1 MPPKQTSHNDL
12 LDMSNTLRK
21 PLRVLIS
28 GAGIGGPVLAYW
40 LGKAGVSVT
49 LLERADRLR
58 KEGQTVDI
66 DDEARTIVKWMGVED
81 AIRKVTTKEAG
92 LKFVDSRNKI
102 RASFPQSNEGTS
114 PTSEFEIVRG
124 ELANVFYEATRDD
137 TNYIFGDSIASI
149 QDTEKGAQVAFAS
162 DTRSTREYDLV
173 VVAEGLASRT
183 RALAFDEDMRAPIH
197 ALHMWVA
204 SFSFA
209 QGKTDDQ
216 WARMYNATNRRG
228 LLIRPDGFGRV
239 RANVMFID
247 KSDTMQAIAGSRD
260 QTKIKEH
267 FVNLFNGVGWET
279 ERILH
284 ALRDSDDFYLQEMAQ
299 AKCKTWSKG
308 RVVLVGDTAYGP
320 SPISGNGT
328 TAAIIG
334 SYVLAAEIIKHQDD
348 HRAAFTAYEATL
360 RPWIEDIQ
368 KIFPGAPDIGLP
380 ETQGGIGVLHTFLS
394 VLAFAVRT
402 GAFDLLSNLGAFG
415 KRLSGSVQQK
425 LKLPDPSVFERSS

>member
-1 MPPKQTSHNDL
+1 
-12 LDMSNTLRK
+12 MSNPYLRK

-66 DDEARTIVKWMGVED
+66 DDEARTIVKWMGVEE

-92 LKFVDSRNKI
+92 LRFVDSRNKAW
-102 RASFPQSNEGTS
+102 ASFPQNNEGTS
-114 PTSEFEIVRG
+114 PTNEFEIVRG
-124 ELANVFYEATRDD
+124 ELANVFYEASKDYAE
-137 TNYIFGDSIASI
+137 YIFGDSIASI
-149 QDTEKGAQVAFAS
+149 QETEKGAKVAFAS
-162 DTRSTREYDLV
+162 NTRPTEKYDMI

-183 RALAFDEDMRAPIH
+183 RALAFGEDVRAPVH
-197 ALHMWVA
+197 PLHMWVA

-209 QGKTDDQ
+209 QGKGDDQ
-216 WARMYNATNRRG
+216 WAKMYNAINRRG
-228 LLIRPDGFGRV
+228 LLLRPDGFGRV

-247 KSDTMQAIAGSRD
+247 KSSTMQALASSRD

-267 FVNLFNGVGWET
+267 FVNLFSGAGWET
-279 ERILH
+279 ERLMDG
-284 ALRDSDDFYLQEMAQ
+284 LRESDDFYLQEVAQ

-334 SYVLAAEIIKHQDD
+334 SYILAAEIIKHQDD
-348 HRAAFTAYEATL
+348 HRAAFAAYEAAL

-380 ETQGGIGVLHTFLS
+380 ETQWGISILHYFLFILS
-394 VLAFAVRT
+394 IAVRT
-402 GAFDLLSNLGAFG
+402 GVFDLLSNLGAFG
-415 KRLSGSVQQK
+415 KRLSGSFQK
-425 LKLPDPSVFERSS
+425 KIQLPDPSAFERP